1 MRRTFPGRDPRA
13 AVVYSQDI
21 HSFGVRPPPA
31 VPSLQLT
38 ARTPASSSVTLTD
51 LPVEL
56 LQLVFTY
63 LDSWSLS
70 NLALVSVRLRH
81 LVASL
86 LDEKVNLSPMS
97 LNIFKNFKYF
107 QGCVAL
113 QWERVEDEGVGT
125 SGWVVAYRRWFFSS
139 HFTPVDTWGL
149 NHADGIISQHLDTCP
164 YNVRTVHT
172 KPDTRGK
179 QWTDFMAALKQRMK
193 QKRDSEWFIE

>member
-31 VPSLQLT
+31 VPSLQLA
-38 ARTPASSSVTLTD
+38 ARTAASSSVTLTD

-86 LDEKVNLSPMS
+86 LDEKVNLLS
-97 LNIFKNFKYF
+97 
-107 QGCVAL
+107 
-113 QWERVEDEGVGT
+113 
-125 SGWVVAYRRWFFSS
+125 
-139 HFTPVDTWGL
+139 
-149 NHADGIISQHLDTCP
+149 CP
-164 YNVRTVHT
+164 
-172 KPDTRGK
+172 
-179 QWTDFMAALKQRMK
+179 
-193 QKRDSEWFIE
+193 